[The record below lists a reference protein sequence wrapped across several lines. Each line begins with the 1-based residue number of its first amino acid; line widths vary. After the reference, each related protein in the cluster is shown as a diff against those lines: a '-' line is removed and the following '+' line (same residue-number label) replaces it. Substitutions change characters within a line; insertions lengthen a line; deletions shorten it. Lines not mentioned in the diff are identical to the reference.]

1 MHATRVSDQWAKV
14 RVPGIGG
21 IETDHV
27 RAGRS
32 GARQPH
38 ILPQGS
44 RKRTPAPGL
53 VVGRQRVYAGERRT
67 LMTRLCEPAMK
78 RIESL

>member
-1 MHATRVSDQWAKV
+1 
-14 RVPGIGG
+14 
-21 IETDHV
+21 
-27 RAGRS
+27 
-32 GARQPH
+32 
-38 ILPQGS
+38 
-44 RKRTPAPGL
+44 